1 MRFEALRVR
10 ADPDVL
16 WITVH
21 RPESDN
27 ALSAG
32 MMAEFEAALDEAER
46 SPRCR
51 MIVIQGGP
59 RSFCTGLDL
68 AAVSASDGGEGED
81 GEGPDGRREAA
92 VHAKAQ
98 TGAEDFLHLLR
109 RLTEIPRV
117 VVARVE
123 GRAVGGGV
131 GLVAASDIV
140 LAGER
145 SSFGLP
151 EALWGLL
158 PCCVLPYLI
167 RRTGFQSAYAMALST
182 LPVDAR
188 EAHRTGLADQLVAA
202 DGGEA
207 AIRRLRGRIG
217 RLDPATVG
225 LLKAYARRMWFL
237 TEETERAA
245 VAQFTGLMTGSPAR
259 DRIAGFTTNGTL
271 PWEERT

>member
-1 MRFEALRVR
+1 MRFEALRLR
-10 ADPDVL
+10 AEPDVL
-16 WITVH
+16 WITIH
-21 RPESDN
+21 RPGHDN

-32 MMAEFEAALDEAER
+32 MMAELEAALDEAER
-46 SPRCR
+46 SPECR
-51 MIVIQGGP
+51 MIVLQGDA

-68 AAVSASDGGEGED
+68 AAVTAD
-81 GEGPDGRREAA
+81 DGRSPEAPSQSQ
-92 VHAKAQ
+92 VHSAAQ
-98 TGAEDFLHLLR
+98 AGAEDFLHLLR

-131 GLVAASDIV
+131 GLVAASDFV

-167 RRTGFQSAYAMALST
+167 RRTGFQTAYAMALST
-182 LPVDAR
+182 LPMDAR
-188 EAHRTGLADQLVAA
+188 EAHRTGLADQVTA

-207 AIRRLRGRIG
+207 AIRRLRGRVG
-217 RLDPATVG
+217 RLDPATVER
-225 LLKAYARRMWFL
+225 LKAYARRLSFL
-237 TEETERAA
+237 TEQTERAA
-245 VAQFTGLMTGSPAR
+245 VTEFVALMTGSAAR
-259 DRIAGFTTNGTL
+259 DRIAGFTTSGTL